1 MVPTSPVPAAR
12 FVRVR
17 HAGTDRRLVLL
28 DVHTRERYVELV
40 ARSAEAIEELLS
52 PAVMANRISSW
63 SIRPPRL
70 ALRPWRLERR
80 LFAARLAGLAGRRA
94 PVAFADVRRC
104 FASMSPAIVGDA
116 LRRAGIPTACE
127 VQGFLAGLER
137 VGVEG
142 LPVGPD
148 ASAVLANAVLAQV
161 DRTLREAGVEHLRW
175 VDDVVLSG
183 VDAETALSVFRA
195 ALASIG
201 LRANETKT
209 RIVPDAGGLGPA
221 DAVSGDRWPHP
232 SGRRASRP
240 VVRG

>member
-1 MVPTSPVPAAR
+1 
-12 FVRVR
+12 
-17 HAGTDRRLVLL
+17 
-28 DVHTRERYVELV
+28 
-40 ARSAEAIEELLS
+40 
-52 PAVMANRISSW
+52 
-63 SIRPPRL
+63 
-70 ALRPWRLERR
+70 
-80 LFAARLAGLAGRRA
+80 
-94 PVAFADVRRC
+94 
-104 FASMSPAIVGDA
+104 MSPAIVGDA

-127 VQGFLAGLER
+127 VEGFLSSLEF

-183 VDAETALSVFRA
+183 VDASAALSVFRT

-209 RIVPDAGGLGPA
+209 RIVTDARGLGA
-221 DAVSGDRWPHP
+221 AGAVSGDR
-232 SGRRASRP
+232 
-240 VVRG
+240 

>member
-1 MVPTSPVPAAR
+1 MVATSPVPAAR

-17 HAGTDRRLVLL
+17 HAGTERRLVLL
-28 DVHTRERYVELV
+28 DLRTRERYVGLV
-40 ARSAEAIEELLS
+40 ARSASAIEELLS
-52 PAVMANRISSW
+52 PAVMANRVASW
-63 SIRPPRL
+63 SVRPPEL

-80 LFAARLAGLAGRRA
+80 LFAVRLAGLAARRG

-104 FASMSPAIVGDA
+104 YASMSPAIVGEA

-127 VQGFLAGLER
+127 VEGFLSGLER
-137 VGVEG
+137 IGVEG

-161 DRTLREAGVEHLRW
+161 DRALRDAGIEHLRW

-183 VDAETALSVFRA
+183 GDIAAALSVFRT

-209 RIVPDAGGLGPA
+209 RIMA
-221 DAVSGDRWPHP
+221 DARGLEAANSLSGDR
-232 SGRRASRP
+232 
-240 VVRG
+240 